1 MDLSKPTP
9 PEDEPSPTSR
19 VATARHGGAS
29 LWRDPRVVA
38 AVIAASGGVL
48 AAVVPVVYDLWQ

>member
-1 MDLSKPTP
+1 M
-9 PEDEPSPTSR
+9 
-19 VATARHGGAS
+19 ATARHGGAS